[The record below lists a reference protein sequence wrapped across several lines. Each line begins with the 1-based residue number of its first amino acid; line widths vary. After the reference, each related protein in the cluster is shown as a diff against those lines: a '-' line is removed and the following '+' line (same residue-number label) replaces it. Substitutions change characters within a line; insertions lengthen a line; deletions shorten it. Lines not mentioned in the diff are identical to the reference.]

1 MNQKQKMK
9 MQQRRP
15 GGEFAK
21 LICATAKTLWTWFLP
36 ISNRT
41 CDVFYMRQMWV
52 CSMGIHDCIND
63 QGHMFTF
70 GDDVAKKD
78 LNAGSSYLQ
87 TYFKENRG
95 KFPFKCQAPVK
106 STFCYR
112 FYFNFPTDYAWA
124 TVYSDG
130 CWTKQKPNCVLV
142 SGSHAVEWDI
152 WCHQSQIPG
161 KPFPWYIIKVQ

>member
-1 MNQKQKMK
+1 MNQKEKMK

-70 GDDVAKKD
+70 GDDIAKKD

-87 TYFKENRG
+87 TYFNENRG
-95 KFPFKCQAPVK
+95 NFPFKCQAPVK

-124 TVYSDG
+124 SVLRWLLDK
-130 CWTKQKPNCVLV
+130 TKTKLCSRFWLRC
-142 SGSHAVEWDI
+142 SGVGHMMSSITNTW
-152 WCHQSQIPG
+152 
-161 KPFPWYIIKVQ
+161 

>member
-1 MNQKQKMK
+1 MQ
-9 MQQRRP
+9 QQRRCGHDFFRFP
-15 GGEFAK
+15 TEPVTFSIWDRCGCVAWEFM
-21 LICATAKTLWTWFLP
+21 TASMTKD
-36 ISNRT
+36 T
-41 CDVFYMRQMWV
+41 CLRLGTILQ
-52 CSMGIHDCIND
+52 
-63 QGHMFTF
+63 
-70 GDDVAKKD
+70 KKD

-95 KFPFKCQAPVK
+95 NFPFKCQAPVK

-142 SGSHAVEWDI
+142 SGSDAVEWDI
-152 WCHQSQIPG
+152 WCHKSQIPG